1 MTMCNRRRLN
11 VAVRARYHRATARQ
25 IVGRPTA
32 GPSVLTQD
40 PPALAELAPLAEA
53 WQRASVDW
61 ARFWTQPLGGATPPA
76 PRARTSGDAD
86 ALAALDRDYAMRTT
100 ALWRA
105 ACQSA
110 PGDTLPE
117 IATPAPDDPR
127 FAAPEWRAIPWFSF
141 LRQAYL
147 LNAEYVARRVAALP
161 LAPRDAAR
169 AAFYAR
175 QVIDALS
182 PANFLASNPAA
193 QKRAMASGGASLV
206 HGAANLMADARA
218 GRVTMSDPDAFEVGR
233 NLAATPGSVVYRNDL
248 IELIQYDATTPRVA
262 RRPLVIVPPC
272 INKYYILDLGT
283 EDSFV
288 RHAVDAGHT
297 TFIVSWRNIPPELGS
312 LTWDD
317 YLAQGVERAIDVAK
331 SIAGS
336 RTVNALGFCVGGT
349 LLASALAVMAARRDP
364 SVASLTLLATML
376 DFADPG
382 EIGVYITP
390 GFLASVEPAMRMG
403 ARMPGATLAAAFAS
417 LRANELVWRYVV
429 GNYLEGRTPPALDFL
444 HWNGD
449 STSLPG
455 PMFAYYL
462 ENMYARNRLCVP
474 GALSMRG
481 EPVDLSRIR
490 CPAYVMASR
499 RDHIVPWKSAWRTTA
514 LLGGD
519 VTFVLGASGHIA
531 GVVNPPAPQRRNY
544 WTGERATGDP
554 DDWLA
559 RATSHPGSW
568 WPHWTRWLAAHK
580 GGTRA
585 APAAAG
591 NGAFPP
597 LAPAPGDYV
606 HEAAA

>member
-1 MTMCNRRRLN
+1 
-11 VAVRARYHRATARQ
+11 
-25 IVGRPTA
+25 
-32 GPSVLTQD
+32 VLTLD
-40 PPALAELAPLAEA
+40 PPALADLAPLAEA
-53 WQRASVDW
+53 WQRAAADW
-61 ARFWTQPLGGATPPA
+61 TRFWTAPAGDTA
-76 PRARTSGDAD
+76 PRAGGAPPTMAAHSD
-86 ALAALDRDYAMRTT
+86 ALADLDRDYAARAA
-100 ALWRA
+100 ALWQA
-105 ACQSA
+105 VLHAQA
-110 PGDTLPE
+110 GDPLPE
-117 IATPAPDDPR
+117 IATSDPDDRR
-127 FAAPEWRAIPWFSF
+127 FDAPEWRAIPWFSF

-147 LNAEYVARRVAALP
+147 LNAGYLEARVKALP

-169 AAFYAR
+169 AAFYTR
-175 QVIDALS
+175 QAIDALA
-182 PANFLASNPAA
+182 PANFLAGNPAA
-193 QKRAMASGGASLV
+193 QKRALASGGTSLM
-206 HGAANLMADARA
+206 HGAANLLGDLRA

-272 INKYYILDLGT
+272 INKYYILDLAAD
-283 EDSFV
+283 DSFV
-288 RHAVDAGHT
+288 RHAVGAGHT
-297 TFIVSWRNIPPELGS
+297 TFIVSWRNIPPELGQ
-312 LTWDD
+312 LAWDD
-317 YLAQGVERAIDVAK
+317 YLARGVEQAIDVAK

-349 LLASALAVMAARRDP
+349 LLASALAVMAARGDR

-390 GFLASVEPAMRMG
+390 EFLASVEPAMRMG
-403 ARMPGATLAAAFAS
+403 ARMPGATLAAAFSS
-417 LRANELVWRYVV
+417 LRANDLVWRYVV
-429 GNYLEGRTPPALDFL
+429 GNYLEGRTPPPLDFL

-462 ENMYARNRLCVP
+462 ENMYAHNRLCVP
-474 GALSMRG
+474 GALTMQG
-481 EPVDLSRIR
+481 ESIDLARIR

-499 RDHIVPWKSAWRTTA
+499 RDHIVPWKSAWRSTA

-531 GVVNPPAPQRRNY
+531 GVVNPPEPPKRNY
-544 WTGERATGDP
+544 WTGARAGGDA
-554 DDWLA
+554 DAWLA
-559 RATSHPGSW
+559 RADAHPGSW

-585 APAAAG
+585 APATTGSAAF
-591 NGAFPP
+591 AP
-597 LAPAPGDYV
+597 LAAAPGTYV